1 MRLPLLKRICLAVGV
16 FLAMVMFAGFVYR
29 VVSKVKSGRGL
40 DTYLTPEGV
49 EFNYIGTLILLM
61 LIPIALLLG
70 WGVRWWQLREERDF
84 KKQFKVKE

>member
-1 MRLPLLKRICLAVGV
+1 MRLILLKRTCVVFGV
-16 FLAMVMFAGFVYR
+16 FLVMAMFAGFVYR
-29 VVSKVKSGRGL
+29 VVSKVKSGHGL

-49 EFNYIGTLILLM
+49 EFNYIGALILLM

-84 KKQFKVKE
+84 KKQFKVKG